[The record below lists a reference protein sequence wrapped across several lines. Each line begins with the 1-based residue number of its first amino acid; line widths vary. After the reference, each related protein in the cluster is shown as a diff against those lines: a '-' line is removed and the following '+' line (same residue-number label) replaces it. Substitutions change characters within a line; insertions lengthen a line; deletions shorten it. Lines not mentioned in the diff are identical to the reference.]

1 MKGKRIHVE
10 ITKERGAQLGNFSFG
25 GGGVVGGRG
34 AAQSPN
40 IRNVLYIYVPLMILV
55 PNI

>member
-34 AAQSPN
+34 ATQSPN
-40 IRNVLYIYVPLMILV
+40 IRNVLYIYVPLRILV

>member
-1 MKGKRIHVE
+1 MKGKRIHRE

-34 AAQSPN
+34 LHNLP
-40 IRNVLYIYVPLMILV
+40 IYEMYFIYTYP
-55 PNI
+55 